1 MSQRESVWVTGGPA
15 TVESLDV
22 PKGRW
27 RGALSGALDCFDCL
41 DRPDCLCRCRG
52 YLHSVEDERLGSAPA
67 GRCSEAKC
75 LRGIGEAGGDLE
87 MARIGPSRM
96 QAVYAQVGGN
106 IPRARASPCRQRKRM
121 VDFRSTIPV
130 LPDSVK
136 GML

>member
-1 MSQRESVWVTGGPA
+1 PDLIVGHLLPYHFVVVAVAAAAAAAAAAVAAAAQSRIASSICFDCSKQQWTGEMSQRESVWVTGGQA

-52 YLHSVEDERLGSAPA
+52 YLHSGEDERLGRAPA

-75 LRGIGEAGGDLE
+75 LRGIGE
-87 MARIGPSRM
+87 
-96 QAVYAQVGGN
+96 
-106 IPRARASPCRQRKRM
+106 
-121 VDFRSTIPV
+121 
-130 LPDSVK
+130 
-136 GML
+136 